1 MVSWGQYTEKDE
13 ESNVTH
19 ARPAQYERETAH
31 HQSDAKMPRHP
42 EIEENELELRPTN
55 QAIHRSAAAKKE
67 VAF

>member
-1 MVSWGQYTEKDE
+1 MASWGQYTEKDE

-31 HQSDAKMPRHP
+31 HQSGAKMPRHP
-42 EIEENELELRPTN
+42 EIEENELERLADEPTDPP
-55 QAIHRSAAAKKE
+55 QRRSQE